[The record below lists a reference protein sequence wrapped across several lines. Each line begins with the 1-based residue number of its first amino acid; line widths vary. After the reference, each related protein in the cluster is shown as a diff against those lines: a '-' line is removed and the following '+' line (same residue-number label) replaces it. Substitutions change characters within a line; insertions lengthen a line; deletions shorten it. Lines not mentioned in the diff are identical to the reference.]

1 MNLIFKISKIFTLL
15 IYLVVFCISGF
26 LMLWAINDTPLGEM
40 MFITSTVLLLLN
52 IILIVLS
59 NKLNYMYSLFSVIIS
74 IVYIISMSLILRF
87 NTPPSTG
94 TVMYIITV
102 YILTLFSST
111 VLFVMNVFIK
121 KYYKK

>member
-87 NTPPSTG
+87 NTPTSTG

-111 VLFVMNVFIK
+111 LLFVMNVFIK